1 MRTALALAL
10 EHEERR
16 PQAFPQRTENVVH
29 LWTLCC
35 LALEESQRATSF
47 VLILH
52 QLSPEQG
59 DLRYGTSTFQSDTR
73 QQACTARTDH
83 CIARDNACC
92 RRAWYCRAWSEV
104 GISRHQGPA
113 GWTGTDEW
121 SVAQGPPD
129 RGKCHPG
136 RSQQREGA
144 PAAVKRGGVRKDRLV
159 HPPGCLRRRAGACPG
174 RDLCAQARQY
184 RHRLPRL

>member
-1 MRTALALAL
+1 MRTALPLAL

-59 DLRYGTSTFQSDTR
+59 DLHYGTSTFQSDTR
-73 QQACTARTDH
+73 QQARTARTDH
-83 CIARDNACC
+83 CIARGNACC
-92 RRAWYCRAWSEV
+92 RRARYCRAWSEV
-104 GISRHQGPA
+104 GIGRNQGPA

-121 SVAQGPPD
+121 STAQGSPD
-129 RGKCHPG
+129 RGERHPG
-136 RSQQREGA
+136 QSQQRDGA
-144 PAAVKRGGVRKDRLV
+144 PPIVQRGCLWQDRLV
-159 HPPGCLRRRAGACPG
+159 HPPGCLRRWAGA
-174 RDLCAQARQY
+174 
-184 RHRLPRL
+184 